1 MISSDDTIEN
11 MSPKEAGWLMTG
23 GLLGEVYTAY
33 KFSKDD
39 LMGLSEQ
46 DRIEHI
52 IKEVSKSLKDGP
64 AEKDCQIMVI
74 QPLGDG
80 YPLGSFS
87 NDVALYAV
95 VIVPKFPKKPESEG
109 ERQERIDSHLNE
121 LLGLPEE
128 EHPIN
133 KSD

>member
-1 MISSDDTIEN
+1 MANSGNVIKKMLPE
-11 MSPKEAGWLMTG
+11 KVEHLMTG
-23 GLLGEVYTAY
+23 GLLGEVYAGY
-33 KFSKDD
+33 KFSRGA

-46 DRIEHI
+46 GRIEHI
-52 IKEVSKSLKDGP
+52 IEGVSKSLKDGP
-64 AEKDCQIMVI
+64 AEKDYQIMVI

-95 VIVPKFPKKPESEG
+95 VIVPKSPKKPGSEV
-109 ERQERIDSHLNE
+109 ERQERIDSHLDE
-121 LLGLPEE
+121 LLGLPEK
-128 EHPIN
+128 EHSIN